1 MSTSTPSGPARADRA
16 EVAMTDRDQVEDAL
30 RRVVQANLR
39 YYEAV
44 ERLSVDYV
52 RAVAGAVG
60 SLGAGLPIDMAVRT
74 ADKTRT
80 TRDSHLATVEA
91 PTSAP
96 ALVLEAEDGGS
107 ATGAFVVENLLAE
120 GMSSPVVVSAFVSD
134 NGHELRP
141 GLVFDPEVVVLAAG
155 EETLVRVVATVD
167 EAFELGV
174 AYRAEVTVPG
184 LAGPGLTMVVR
195 RIEPSK
201 AAAKPASK
209 PRRRSTS
216 APARQ
221 GDSAGSRR
229 ARGRDW

>member
-1 MSTSTPSGPARADRA
+1 
-16 EVAMTDRDQVEDAL
+16 MTDRDHVEDAL

-60 SLGAGLPIDMAVRT
+60 SLGAWLPKEMAVRT

-80 TRDSHLATVEA
+80 RRDSHLATVESPA
-91 PTSAP
+91 SAP

-141 GLVFDPEVVVLAAG
+141 GLVFDPEIVVL
-155 EETLVRVVATVD
+155 
-167 EAFELGV
+167 
-174 AYRAEVTVPG
+174 
-184 LAGPGLTMVVR
+184 
-195 RIEPSK
+195 
-201 AAAKPASK
+201 
-209 PRRRSTS
+209 
-216 APARQ
+216 
-221 GDSAGSRR
+221 GDSGPRSCNRGRGIRAGRGIPSRGNSAR
-229 ARGRDW
+229 ARGARPDDGRTASRAEQSRRGTGLQTTAPLDVGAGSAG

>member
-1 MSTSTPSGPARADRA
+1 
-16 EVAMTDRDQVEDAL
+16 
-30 RRVVQANLR
+30 
-39 YYEAV
+39 
-44 ERLSVDYV
+44 
-52 RAVAGAVG
+52 
-60 SLGAGLPIDMAVRT
+60 MAVRT

-91 PTSAP
+91 PASAP

-167 EAFELGV
+167 EAFEPGV

-195 RIEPSK
+195 RLEPSK
-201 AAAKPASK
+201 AAAEPASK

-221 GDSAGSRR
+221 GDSGGSRR
-229 ARGRDW
+229 AR

>member
-1 MSTSTPSGPARADRA
+1 MSTSTASGPARADRA
-16 EVAMTDRDQVEDAL
+16 EVAMTDRDHVEDAL

-60 SLGAGLPIDMAVRT
+60 SLGAWLPKEMAVRT
-74 ADKTRT
+74 ADKPRT
-80 TRDSHLATVEA
+80 TRDSHLATVESPA
-91 PTSAP
+91 SAP

-167 EAFELGV
+167 EAFEPGV

-201 AAAKPASK
+201 AVAKPASK

-216 APARQ
+216 APAWQ
-221 GDSAGSRR
+221 GDSGGSRR
-229 ARGRDW
+229 AR